1 MMKMIILEN
10 IKNSSNMSRNSIE
23 GYSTILKVIEE
34 SDSQLICDLRN
45 NPNINKFLSN
55 STSITVLEQKEWLK
69 NNLKANDGIYFK
81 IIDKNKNN
89 FVGTISLYNVNN
101 STAEFGRYICLSP
114 IQAIEAELLIL
125 KYGFEIMK
133 LKQIYCK
140 TAEENTKVWKQH
152 FKYGF
157 KDTSREYFKHK
168 EMYLKVQEISYNDYI
183 NFDFTKINKLIA
195 TLNKQYSNS

>member
-81 IIDKNKNN
+81 IIDKNKIILSEQFLCIMSIIQRLNLGDI
-89 FVGTISLYNVNN
+89 FV
-101 STAEFGRYICLSP
+101 
-114 IQAIEAELLIL
+114 
-125 KYGFEIMK
+125 
-133 LKQIYCK
+133 
-140 TAEENTKVWKQH
+140 
-152 FKYGF
+152 
-157 KDTSREYFKHK
+157 
-168 EMYLKVQEISYNDYI
+168 
-183 NFDFTKINKLIA
+183 
-195 TLNKQYSNS
+195 